1 MFEPE
6 GLSVTIVEQ
15 KYDNSDFQVRGPS
28 FFLIIPIVPKVTYLC
43 DESAHTSGN
52 ISSMQK

>member
-1 MFEPE
+1 MFELE

-15 KYDNSDFQVRGPS
+15 KNDNSKTFELPS
-28 FFLIIPIVPKVTYLC
+28 AGDPAFFLIKLFF
-43 DESAHTSGN
+43 ESAHTSGN